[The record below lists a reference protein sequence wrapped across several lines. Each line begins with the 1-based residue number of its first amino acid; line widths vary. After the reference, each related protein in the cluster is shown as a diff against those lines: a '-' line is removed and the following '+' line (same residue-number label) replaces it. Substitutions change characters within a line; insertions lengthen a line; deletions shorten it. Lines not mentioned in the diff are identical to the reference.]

1 MAPIVIE
8 TESFFMPKLNGGQAL
23 IHQLRQEGI
32 RVVFGI
38 PGQGQYEAVDAL
50 YQHADLRYISVRHE
64 QATTYM
70 ADAYARV
77 SGEIAAALVVQGP
90 GLFNAAAGM
99 ATAYAVSSPM
109 LVITGPHHLDRKR
122 DGSPTGNDA
131 STSLQALTK
140 WAARANR
147 PAEIPRLVQEAMR
160 QLKTGRPRPVG
171 LEIAPQV
178 FAATEEVELLAPVVT
193 SPPPVDPAA
202 LNQAV
207 QLLART
213 EKPVIWAGGGVQR
226 AGAWATLQALAE
238 QLQAPVVT
246 SRQGKGVLSD
256 QHPLALG
263 FAETRYP
270 PLRDWLA
277 QRDLILAVGT
287 STNFAAYRQPVIQLD
302 IDEAQISQGDHV
314 TGLVGDA
321 QTVLSALQAAVTAT
335 IPARSHLAA
344 SVQAEVAA
352 LNAARFDP
360 AQQLQP
366 QWGFMQAIRCA
377 LPADAIVV
385 QGMNQMGYYS
395 RNYYPVYAPR
405 AYLTASSLA
414 TLGCAWPLAMGAKV
428 AQPHRAVVALSG
440 DGGFLYNSQE
450 LATAVQYGINAI
462 VIVFNDNAYGNV
474 LRAQMEQFD
483 GRVIGTQL
491 HNPDFVQLA
500 RSYGARGVLAQDARA
515 LEVALLEALVAG
527 KPTLIEVPVGMLERV
542 Y

>member
-1 MAPIVIE
+1 
-8 TESFFMPKLNGGQAL
+8 MPKLNGGQAL
-23 IHQLRQEGI
+23 IHQLRSEGI

-50 YQHADLRYISVRHE
+50 YQHPDLRYISVRHE

-70 ADAYARV
+70 ADAYART

-122 DGSPTGNDA
+122 DGNPTGNNA
-131 STSLQALTK
+131 STALQALTK

-147 PAEIPRLVQEAMR
+147 PAEIPGLVQEAMQ

-178 FAATEEVELLAPVVT
+178 FAAVEAVEVLAPVQYTPASVA
-193 SPPPVDPAA
+193 PAA
-202 LNQAV
+202 LDQIV
-207 QLLART
+207 QLLTRA

-238 QLQAPVVT
+238 HLQAPVVT

-256 QHPLALG
+256 RHPLALG

-287 STNFAAYRQPVIQLD
+287 STNFASYHQPVIQID
-302 IDEAQISQGDHV
+302 IDEAQISQGRHV
-314 TGLVGDA
+314 AGLVGDVA
-321 QTVLSALQAAVTAT
+321 SVLSALQTAVTAT
-335 IPARSHLAA
+335 VPARSHLAA
-344 SVQAEVAA
+344 VVQAEVAA
-352 LNAARFDP
+352 LNATRFDP

-366 QWGFMQAIRCA
+366 QWDFMQAIRRA
-377 LPADAIVV
+377 LPADAIMV

-414 TLGCAWPLAMGAKV
+414 TLGCAWPLALGAKV
-428 AQPHRAVVALSG
+428 AQPARAVVALSG

-500 RSYGARGVLAQDARA
+500 RSYGARGVLAQDAAA
-515 LEVALLEALVAG
+515 LEAALQEALPAD
-527 KPTLIEVPVGMLERV
+527 KPTLIEVPVGMLERE

>member
-1 MAPIVIE
+1 
-8 TESFFMPKLNGGQAL
+8 MPKLNGGQAL
-23 IHQLRQEGI
+23 IHQLWNEGI
-32 RVVFGI
+32 HVVFGI

-50 YQHADLRYISVRHE
+50 YDSAPARKGAHGDQHPDLRYISVRHE
-64 QATTYM
+64 QAATYM

-122 DGSPTGNDA
+122 DGNPTGNQA
-131 STSLQALTK
+131 SSSLQALTK

-147 PAEIPRLVQEAMR
+147 PAEIPALVQEAVR

-178 FAATEEVELLAPVVT
+178 FAAMEEVELW
-193 SPPPVDPAA
+193 PPVATAPRPLDPATLA
-202 LNQAV
+202 QAV
-207 QLLART
+207 ALIERA

-256 QHPLALG
+256 RHPLALG
-263 FAETRYP
+263 FAETRYS

-287 STNFAAYRQPVIQLD
+287 SAHFTNYRQPVIQID
-302 IDEAQISQGDHV
+302 IDEAQISQGSHV

-321 QTVLSALQAAVTAT
+321 QTVLSTLQSATAT
-335 IPARSHLAA
+335 LPTRLPLAA
-344 SVQAEVAA
+344 IVQAEVNA
-352 LNAARFDP
+352 LNAGRFDP
-360 AQQLQP
+360 THQLQP
-366 QWGFMQAIRCA
+366 QWDFMQAIRRA

-414 TLGCAWPLAMGAKV
+414 TLGCAWPLALGAKI
-428 AQPHRAVVALSG
+428 AHPHRAVVALSG

-491 HNPDFVQLA
+491 HNPNFVQLA
-500 RSYGARGVLAQDARA
+500 QSYGARGVLAQDAVA
-515 LEVALLEALVAG
+515 LESALHEALVAD

>member
-1 MAPIVIE
+1 
-8 TESFFMPKLNGGQAL
+8 MPKLNGGQAL
-23 IHQLRQEGI
+23 IQQLRNEGI
-32 RVVFGI
+32 RAIFGI

-50 YQHADLRYISVRHE
+50 YQHPDLRYISVRHE

-109 LVITGPHHLDRKR
+109 LVITGPNHLDRKR
-122 DGSPTGNDA
+122 EGNPTGNQA
-131 STSLQALTK
+131 SSSLQALTK

-147 PAEIPRLVQEAMR
+147 PAEIPALVQEAVF

-178 FAATEEVELLAPVVT
+178 FAATEEVELLPPVT
-193 SPPPVDPAA
+193 TTPTPVDPIA
-202 LNQAV
+202 LAQAV
-207 QLLART
+207 EQIRRA

-226 AGAWATLQALAE
+226 AGAWAAVQTLAE
-238 QLQAPVVT
+238 ELQAPVVT

-256 QHPLALG
+256 RHPLALG
-263 FAETRYP
+263 FAEMRYP
-270 PLRDWLA
+270 PLRDWLT

-287 STNFAAYRQPVIQLD
+287 SASFANYRQPVVQID
-302 IDEAQISQGDHV
+302 IDEGQISQGSQV
-314 TGLVGDA
+314 IGLIGDA
-321 QTVLSALQAAVTAT
+321 QTVLSAIQSAITTLPT
-335 IPARSHLAA
+335 RSHLAA
-344 SVQAEVAA
+344 VVQAEVAA
-352 LNAARFDP
+352 LNAGRFDP
-360 AQQLQP
+360 ARQLQP
-366 QWGFMQAIRCA
+366 QWAFMQAIRRA

-395 RNYYPVYAPR
+395 RNYYPVYTPR
-405 AYLTASSLA
+405 SYLTASSLA
-414 TLGCAWPLAMGAKV
+414 TLGCAWPLALGAKA
-428 AQPHRAVVALSG
+428 AQPERAVVALSG
-440 DGGFLYNSQE
+440 DGGYLYNSQE

-483 GRVIGTQL
+483 GRVIGTKL

-500 RSYGARGVLAQDARA
+500 KSYGARGVLAQDAGTLEAA
-515 LEVALLEALVAG
+515 LQEALVAG